1 MRTVAQLAEL
11 TGIDYE
17 TVRYYCTPEKPVNPI
32 KGKKGRRGAG
42 LIQATSTRGRWNL
55 YDDDALIGLAIVGL
69 MGKSGM
75 SVEDMRKALTWDVD
89 HSQLMKEQE
98 GRLEK
103 KLQEVDRELRTAGV
117 LRRFFEAFESD
128 DDAAIMRSIQDCGML
143 ALEGLEGR
151 IEKDARLA
159 PLRDL
164 EPSEAV
170 IESSKE
176 IYILLENRRSIE
188 RRGGNVDELERV
200 DQEIASLTLAQTEG
214 NLLGEMMTSLEEL
227 WKAGKP
233 HDDPEALQRV
243 EEFHRGEM
251 ALFQN
256 LTAER
261 LEALVRANITG
272 SYFSLMLELAC
283 GEGFISFVMETVECY
298 CKKLKSREEECKIG
312 RMQN

>member
-42 LIQATSTRGRWNL
+42 LIKAASTNGRWNL
-55 YDDDALIGLAIVGL
+55 YDDDALLDLAIAGL

-75 SVEDMRKALTWDVD
+75 SIKDMRRALSWDVD
-89 HSQLMKEQE
+89 HSQLMREQE
-98 GRLEK
+98 KSLKK
-103 KLQEVDRELRTAGV
+103 KLQEIDRELRTAGV
-117 LRRFFEAFESD
+117 LRRFFEALENGD
-128 DDAAIMRSIQDCGML
+128 ETAIVRSVQDCGML
-143 ALEGLEGR
+143 SLESLEGR

-164 EPSEAV
+164 EPSESV
-170 IESSKE
+170 IESSNE
-176 IYILLENRRSIE
+176 IYSLLEKRKSIE
-188 RRGGNVDELERV
+188 RRSGNTDELERV
-200 DQEIASLTLAQTEG
+200 DQEIVSLSLAQTGG
-214 NLLGEMMTSLEEL
+214 NLLKEMITSLEEL
-227 WKAGKP
+227 WRAGKP

-243 EEFHRGEM
+243 EEFHRGEGT
-251 ALFQN
+251 LFQN
-256 LTAER
+256 LTEER

-283 GEGFISFVMETVECY
+283 GEGFISFVMKATGCY
-298 CKKLKSREEECKIG
+298 CKIKRERKGTCKIG
-312 RMQN
+312 PMQN